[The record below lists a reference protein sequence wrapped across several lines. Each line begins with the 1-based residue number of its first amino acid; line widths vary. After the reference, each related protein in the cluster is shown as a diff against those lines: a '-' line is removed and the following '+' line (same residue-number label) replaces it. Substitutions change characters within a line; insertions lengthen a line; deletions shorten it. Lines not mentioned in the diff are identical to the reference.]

1 MKRSVEGSR
10 PGLDRRAFL
19 ALGSGVI
26 GVAVAPAWL
35 RPRERLV
42 HRSVPVMGTVA
53 ELAVP
58 ARSEAMARQAL
69 NAAAAELHRVEAL
82 MTRYRSDSDVG
93 RFNDAA
99 PGARVRVAPETAE
112 VVRAALEWAGRSEGV
127 FDPTLARLTTLWD
140 PASVSAPPDAEAL
153 REARVGGWRSLTV
166 ASEPG
171 GAELLRVPGSALDL
185 GGIAKGYGVD
195 RAAAVLREH
204 GVFQGLVNV
213 GGDLM
218 AMGAGPGGRPW
229 RIGVRDPGRPEG
241 VVATLEVVD
250 RAVAT
255 SGDYLRYFEHQ
266 GRRYHHVL
274 DGRTRAPT
282 RAGPRSVTVT
292 ARSVMAADAAATWA
306 FAQGP
311 DQLADRLRPTP
322 GDVRI
327 EHHI

>member
-1 MKRSVEGSR
+1 MRPEEGSR
-10 PGLDRRAFL
+10 RGLDRRAFL

-42 HRSVPVMGTVA
+42 HRSVPVMGTLA

-58 ARSEAMARQAL
+58 ARSEAAARQAL
-69 NAAAAELHRVEAL
+69 NAAAAELHRIEAL

-93 RFNDAA
+93 RFNAA
-99 PGARVRVAPETAE
+99 VPGTRVPVAPETGE
-112 VVRAALEWAGRSEGV
+112 VVRAALEWAERSEGV

-140 PASVSAPPDAEAL
+140 PGAVSAPPDAEAL
-153 REARVGGWRSLTV
+153 RRARIGGWRSL
-166 ASEPG
+166 AAEGSSG
-171 GAELLRVPGSALDL
+171 GDQLVRVPGSALDL

-204 GVFQGLVNV
+204 GVFRGLVNV

-218 AMGAGPGGRPW
+218 AMGDGPGGRAW

-241 VVATLEVVD
+241 VVTTLEVVD

-311 DQLADRLRPTP
+311 EGLAERLRTTP
-322 GDVRI
+322 GDLRI